1 MTSDTTRAPHR
12 APEETPDD
20 HDPRAMRDM
29 QAALELV
36 RSSTL
41 ELLTGFGRTPSAL
54 RVRAGGVTVEAEWP
68 AEPTTA
74 HAVTDAPMAVAVAP
88 ARGSTPVAA
97 EPDGHQ
103 VRSPAVGIL
112 FHAPSPGAPPFVS
125 VGDTVTPGQQLAI
138 VEVMKLMIPVESTV
152 HGTVSAV
159 LHDNGE
165 PVEYD
170 DPLFLINVTEGS

>member
-12 APEETPDD
+12 PPEETPDD

-68 AEPTTA
+68 VEPTTA
-74 HAVTDAPMAVAVAP
+74 HAATDAPVPVAP
-88 ARGSTPVAA
+88 GSTPVAV

-103 VRSPAVGIL
+103 VRSPAVGVL

-125 VGDTVTPGQQLAI
+125 VGDTVAPGQQLAI
-138 VEVMKLMIPVESTV
+138 VEVMKLMIPVECTV

-170 DPLFLINVTEGS
+170 DPLFLINVTDGS

>member
-12 APEETPDD
+12 PPEETPDD

-68 AEPTTA
+68 VEPTTA
-74 HAVTDAPMAVAVAP
+74 HAVTDAPVAVAA
-88 ARGSTPVAA
+88 ARGSTPVAV

-125 VGDTVTPGQQLAI
+125 VGDTVAPGQQLAI

-152 HGTVSAV
+152 HGTISGV

>member
-68 AEPTTA
+68 VEPTTA
-74 HAVTDAPMAVAVAP
+74 HVVTDAPVAVAAAP
-88 ARGSTPVAA
+88 GSTPVAV
-97 EPDGHQ
+97 ELDGHQ

-170 DPLFLINVTEGS
+170 DPLFLITVTEGS

>member
-20 HDPRAMRDM
+20 HDPRAMRDV

-68 AEPTTA
+68 VEPATV
-74 HAVTDAPMAVAVAP
+74 HAVTDAPVAVAT
-88 ARGSTPVAA
+88 ARGATPVAV

-170 DPLFLINVTEGS
+170 DPLFLITVTESS